1 MTSQVCVEQS
11 STKAVQLLTKQI
23 PQTSSNEE
31 KTGAVDATGEFA
43 GILPEDGLSKLD
55 GLTQLDVRLGPATD
69 SNLYAGFSQQ
79 VIGGGVFI
87 STHQYLSL
95 MHEYGTRV
103 AVTLRFPGGL
113 KTRVLG
119 KVQFARDPR
128 DVHAPISPGLGIKF
142 LALTDDGHQLV
153 NQFAAEREPLFFTE

>member
-11 STKAVQLLTKQI
+11 STKAVQLLTKQD
-23 PQTSSNEE
+23 PRPLSQWETSN
-31 KTGAVDATGEFA
+31 AADATGELA
-43 GILPEDGLSKLD
+43 GLLQDDALAKLD

-79 VIGGGVFI
+79 VMGGGVFI

-142 LALTDDGHQLV
+142 LALTDDGHQLI